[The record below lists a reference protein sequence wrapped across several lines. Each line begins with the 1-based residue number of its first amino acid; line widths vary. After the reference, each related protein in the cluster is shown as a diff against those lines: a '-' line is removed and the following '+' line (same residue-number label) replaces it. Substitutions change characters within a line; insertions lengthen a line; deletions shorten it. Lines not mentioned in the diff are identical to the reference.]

1 MRSLPFLAIGV
12 MAILCGCA
20 TQAHI
25 RADYIRATLP
35 YESAALVKSAERMRR
50 ANPDVTAG
58 EMSSVDQLIIEDALR
73 LHICLSDPHIS
84 EKDKSYA
91 RNVLPMVV
99 AYIATNNVG
108 AGFKSG
114 VEYEMLPGD
123 FMFPPRMKIRDILDE
138 LIYNR

>member
-1 MRSLPFLAIGV
+1 
-12 MAILCGCA
+12 
-20 TQAHI
+20 
-25 RADYIRATLP
+25 
-35 YESAALVKSAERMRR
+35 MRR